1 MATEAPDLSVVIPV
15 YNEEPNLREVI
26 GRTAAAL
33 EKLNRSFEIVAVDD
47 GSSDGSVALLEELQ
61 RDERRLRIVKLMRN
75 FGQTPAMYA
84 GFSHVRGRL
93 VLSLDSDLQN
103 PPEELAKL
111 IAKLDEGFDV
121 VQGWRESRQDSAFR
135 RYASKAMNA
144 IVSWSTGIHLR
155 DLGCGLKGYRR
166 EVIDQMVRFSHH
178 SRYVPA
184 EIVWLGVRIAEVQVA
199 HRERAGGESKYS
211 LWTLLRLNFDMIASV
226 TTAPIKFI
234 GLVGWVLSL
243 VGFGMGGLIFAKR
256 LIYGDFNQMVTVTAL
271 FFTLAGVQMI
281 ATGLMCEYMSRIY
294 IEAQN
299 KPYFIVKEVV
309 EPEEKTREGKVADRS
324 GAGRGRQRQRRDSE
338 GAGVEPASLPRRRGG
353 RRPS

>member
-1 MATEAPDLSVVIPV
+1 
-15 YNEEPNLREVI
+15 
-26 GRTAAAL
+26 
-33 EKLNRSFEIVAVDD
+33 
-47 GSSDGSVALLEELQ
+47 
-61 RDERRLRIVKLMRN
+61 MRN

-84 GFSHVRGRL
+84 GFAHVRGRL
-93 VLSLDSDLQN
+93 VFTLDADLQN

-111 IAKLDEGFDV
+111 LAKLDEGYDV
-121 VQGWRESRQDSAFR
+121 VQGWREVRQDSAFR
-135 RYASKAMNA
+135 RHASKVMNA
-144 IVSWSTGIHLR
+144 IVSWSTGIRLR

-166 EVIDQMVRFSHH
+166 EVIDHMVRFSHH
-178 SRYVPA
+178 SRYLPA
-184 EIVWLGVRIAEVQVA
+184 EIVWLGVRIAEVQVE

-234 GLVGWVLSL
+234 GLAGWLLSL

-256 LIYGDFNQMVTVTAL
+256 IIYGDFNQMVTVTAL

-309 EPEEKTREGKVADRS
+309 EPEEDTREGEAADRP
-324 GAGRGRQRQRRDSE
+324 GARRGRQRQRRDSE
-338 GAGVEPASLPRRRGG
+338 GAGSERAPLPRRGGG
-353 RRPS
+353 RRAS